1 MSMRTITAV
10 ALLLAAIAFM
20 AMRIA

>member
-20 AMRIA
+20 AMRIE